1 MGERNYW
8 MIGADGKTY
17 GPTDEPT
24 ILRWIEERRITRSTQ
39 LADAA
44 DGPWR
49 DAQAWPE
56 FAGVLGVGPEGS
68 ASSAPPPPPPTNP
81 APAEGMLPGWPPSGL
96 QIVLLISAILNFLW
110 AVGLIFGITMFGV
123 ATIGLGCLCFPLAL
137 IPLVIGIMQIMDYTS
152 AARTDPRRYLDRT
165 QMWGVINL
173 IMLVL
178 GHIPAAVCGILQL
191 VFVGEERRKFVK

>member
-17 GPTDEPT
+17 GPTDEAT
-24 ILRWIEERRITRSTQ
+24 ILRWIDERRITRSTQ

-56 FAGVLGVGPEGS
+56 FAGALGMGTES
-68 ASSAPPPPPPTNP
+68 AATQPPPPPTNP
-81 APAEGMLPGWPPSGL
+81 SAAEGAPPLGWPPSGL

-110 AVGLIFGITMFGV
+110 AVGLIFGISMLGV

-137 IPLVIGIMQIMDYTS
+137 IPLAIGIMQVMDYTA

-173 IMLVL
+173 IMLIL

-191 VFVGEERRKFVK
+191 VFVGEERRKFVR